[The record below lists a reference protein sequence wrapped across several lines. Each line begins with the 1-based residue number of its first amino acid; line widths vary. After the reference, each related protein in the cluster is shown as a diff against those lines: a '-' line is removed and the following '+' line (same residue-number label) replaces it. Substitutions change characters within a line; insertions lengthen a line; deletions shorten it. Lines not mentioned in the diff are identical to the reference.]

1 MSIIQNNDIELHIQ
15 ETIALARSLVIKSE
29 ASADVINQD
38 IESRYGSGSV
48 LYEYP
53 KTWKYYLNISG
64 QYHFT
69 DQMMKVTSLDTH
81 ETIDFTVDNLKLH
94 TATAD
99 AYRHGT
105 RYYYSLLRLYP
116 QQEVL
121 ILSIL
126 NPVNIDEAVAAPDG
140 TILGYDP
147 AFLEPQ
153 ENTLI
158 YDIQTYVYSFM
169 SRYSVNG
176 FYNIWKNYTVCQ
188 LFTLYFSLPSW
199 IMTQRINYCK
209 TEKAHSFHIRN
220 YLASHGRLDK
230 YLPYLTFE
238 QALYLYINIDRIQ
251 KHAGKTETF
260 EELIE
265 WVLSKRR
272 IPISSYTV
280 RQLQTQNAELMPDML
295 ARRQAIGIQDNSVE
309 QDYVTIPVYYD
320 KEKILKP
327 GNARYYEANE
337 ASITHKLQTSDSSV
351 IQTKN
356 LESAMVDYSDAV
368 PDPLPEV
375 LMRQW
380 TFMST
385 HDLYNVLVNF
395 NHPVTGE
402 RYSIFAS
409 EALIYFAYVYLTS
422 RGHTLVKLPEI
433 LNVKFRLH
441 PRPLASL
448 LYKDI
453 PKEWPE
459 LYALADELV
468 RNQPVLK
475 TCTSVTMFFD
485 MSYQIFL
492 EAQKHWRIKANTGD
506 PMKRGV
512 VAGMINRLYGI
523 EGIQFDQTVTMR
535 DWLTQRSL
543 PVFEGTISQADAI
556 LKEIFNKATG
566 FSVDDTKSLRSIQ
579 KALIEMFS
587 QLSSY
592 SIQFMR
598 EINDSSII
606 PLNWAAIR
614 VGVKGQDSEDTT
626 KIPSGVY
633 VEDSRQ
639 ELYDGVE
646 VTGLPVTVDTALHEP
661 EETHAIKA
669 LVKVNTDEM
678 VEFNYSVNI
687 PASIIYDDSSA
698 SSQQQPFHP
707 MDYYNALTQEQIQQI
722 GIFEQSR
729 T

>member
-1 MSIIQNNDIELHIQ
+1 MSIIRNNDIELHIQ

-29 ASADVINQD
+29 ASADVINAD
-38 IESRYGSGSV
+38 IVSKHGSGSV

-53 KTWKYYLNISG
+53 ETWKYYLNISG
-64 QYHFT
+64 RYHFT
-69 DQMMKVTSLDTH
+69 DQMMKVISLDTH
-81 ETIDFTVDNLKLH
+81 EEIEFTTANLKVH

-121 ILSIL
+121 IMAIL
-126 NPVNIDEAVAAPDG
+126 NPVDINEAIAAPDG

-158 YDIQTYVYSFM
+158 YDIQAYVYSFM

-176 FYNIWKNYTVCQ
+176 FFNIWKNYTMCQ
-188 LFTLYFSLPSW
+188 LFTLYFSLPAW

-230 YLPYLTFE
+230 YMPYLTFE
-238 QALYLYINIDRIQ
+238 QALYLYINIDRLE

-265 WVLSKRR
+265 WILSKRM

-280 RQLQTQNAELMPDML
+280 RQLQTHNEELMPDLL
-295 ARRQAIGIQDNSVE
+295 ARRQAIGIVDNSVE
-309 QDYVTIPVYYD
+309 QDYVTLPVYYD
-320 KEKILKP
+320 KEKLLKP
-327 GNARYYEANE
+327 GNPRYYLAHETE
-337 ASITHKLQTSDSSV
+337 ITHELQTSDSSV

-380 TFMST
+380 TYMST
-385 HDLYNVLVNF
+385 HGLYNVVVNF
-395 NHPVTGE
+395 NHPVSGE
-402 RYSIFAS
+402 KYSIFAD
-409 EALIYFAYVYLTS
+409 EALVYFAYVYMTS
-422 RGHTLVKLPEI
+422 RGHTLTKLPEV

-441 PRPLASL
+441 PRPPASL

-453 PKEWPE
+453 PHEWPE

-468 RNQPVLK
+468 RNQPVL
-475 TCTSVTMFFD
+475 TECRSVSMFFD

-492 EAQKHWRIKANTGD
+492 EAQKHWRLKANTGD
-506 PMKRGV
+506 PMKRGI
-512 VAGMINRLYGI
+512 VAGMVNRLYGI
-523 EGIQFDQTVTMR
+523 EGVQFDQTITMSR
-535 DWLTQRSL
+535 WLEQRNL
-543 PVFEGTISQADAI
+543 PVFDGT
-556 LKEIFNKATG
+556 LKEADSVLKEVFNKATG
-566 FSVDDTKSLRSIQ
+566 FSIDDTKSLRSIQ

-598 EINDSSII
+598 EINDSSIV

-614 VGVKGQDSEDTT
+614 VGVNGQEFEDTT
-626 KIPSGVY
+626 KLDPS
-633 VEDSRQ
+633 VEIQDIGQ
-639 ELYDGVE
+639 ELYDEVQ
-646 VTGLPVTVDTALHEP
+646 VTGLPTDIETSLQAP
-661 EETHAIKA
+661 EETAALKA
-669 LVKVNTDEM
+669 EVHIDANEIM
-678 VEFNYSVNI
+678 EFNYTLNI
-687 PASIIYDDSSA
+687 PASIVYDDSTPF
-698 SSQQQPFHP
+698 SQQSPFHP
-707 MDYYNALTQEQIQQI
+707 MEFYNELSDSQVNQI
-722 GIFEQSR
+722 GLYEQSR